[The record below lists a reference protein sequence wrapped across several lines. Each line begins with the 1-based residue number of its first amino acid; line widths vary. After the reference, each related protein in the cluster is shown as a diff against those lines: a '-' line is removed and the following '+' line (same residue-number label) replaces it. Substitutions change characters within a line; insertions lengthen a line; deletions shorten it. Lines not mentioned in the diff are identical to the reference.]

1 MQKIIGLCFL
11 TATLLASSAHAQS
24 IFIEKGDPN
33 TMNAMVGA
41 GVLKD
46 AWGASLIGGFSYRGV
61 FDVGLDFTRYAYTG
75 GNAKNL
81 AGYGAMPFVSAH
93 LLRADE
99 SMPISIAVLLGVQ
112 RIFYTGNGPSSG
124 PVANPEGWGVVAGP
138 SVYRRFEFGTNFVFV
153 PELLVA
159 YDYQSTR
166 YYSTALDQ
174 SSGNATATIFNGYS
188 NPTTSTVRALL
199 RPNLLYKRIT
209 VVPYVGYQGAL
220 AAGID
225 VGSIF

>member
-1 MQKIIGLCFL
+1 MRKFIGLCFL

-24 IFIEKGDPN
+24 IFIEKGDPS

-46 AWGASLIGGFSYRGV
+46 AWGASLIGGYSYRGV

-75 GNAKNL
+75 GNNKNL
-81 AGYGAMPFVSAH
+81 AGFAAMPFVSAH
-93 LLRADE
+93 LLRADD
-99 SMPISIAVLLGVQ
+99 SMPISIAALVGVQ
-112 RIFYTGNGPSSG
+112 RIFYTGNVA
-124 PVANPEGWGVVAGP
+124 VANPEGWDVVAGP
-138 SVYRRFEFGTNFVFV
+138 SVYRRFEFGTNFVFI

-159 YDYQSTR
+159 IDYQSTR
-166 YYSTALDQ
+166 YYSTAMDQ
-174 SSGNATATIFNGYS
+174 NSGNAIGTPYGYS
-188 NPTTSTVRALL
+188 NPTAWNWRALL

-209 VVPYVGYQGAL
+209 VVPYVGYQGAP